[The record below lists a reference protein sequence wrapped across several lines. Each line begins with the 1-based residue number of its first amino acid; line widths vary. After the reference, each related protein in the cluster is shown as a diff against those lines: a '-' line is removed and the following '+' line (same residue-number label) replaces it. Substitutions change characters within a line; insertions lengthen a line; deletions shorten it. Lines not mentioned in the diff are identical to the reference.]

1 MAGTATVF
9 PLRAALEQLVT
20 LRDPEGV
27 LSVYVD
33 VDAER
38 ERRHRPRE
46 GEVVLRLRL
55 VGLREAVRAEGPRSR
70 ARLLDER
77 LDELSGLLADA
88 ADPALA
94 GGGRALFVTLSDG
107 RVREVVARRS
117 MGDEVVLED
126 TAYLMPMLVAIAD
139 EEPAGVVAVS
149 KDGVRALEVR
159 GDEAEEVLREDYGIP
174 AEDWRPMV
182 GPATTAPGH
191 QAESESQRDLFARR
205 LEEHR
210 RQRIAEIGAAVWQ
223 EAGRRGWRRLLAAG
237 APALVAPLEA
247 ARPHDGPELVRSGR
261 LLAATLT
268 PQEVRRVAEEPL
280 AAARSRADRA
290 LAERVR
296 DAALSA
302 AGLAA
307 VGMGDVLTALAEGRV
322 QHLLIDPRRRPSG
335 ARAPD
340 GRLAVAGEVPPGA
353 GATTPEPHLAERM
366 LERALATGARVT
378 AIAGPAAEPLEAHDG
393 VAAALRW

>member
-1 MAGTATVF
+1 MAGTATVI
-9 PLRAALEQLVT
+9 PLRAALEELVAV
-20 LRDPEGV
+20 RDPEGV
-27 LSVYVD
+27 LSVYA
-33 VDAER
+33 DADADR
-38 ERRHRPRE
+38 ARRHRPRA
-46 GEVVLRLRL
+46 GEVVLRGRLDRLRK
-55 VGLREAVRAEGPRSR
+55 AVRAEGPRAR

-77 LDELSGLLADA
+77 LDGLSGRLADA
-88 ADPALA
+88 AAPALA
-94 GGGRALFVTLSDG
+94 GGGRALFLTLSDG

-126 TAYLMPMLVAIAD
+126 TAYLMPLLPAIAD

-149 KDGVRALEVR
+149 GDGVRALEVR

-174 AEDWRPMV
+174 TEDWRPMV

-210 RQRIAEIGAAVWQ
+210 RRRVAEIAAALWQ
-223 EAGRRGWRRLLAAG
+223 EAGRRGWRRVLAAG
-237 APALVAPLEA
+237 ARSLVEPLES
-247 ARPHDGPELVRSGR
+247 ARPHDGPEIVWSDR

-268 PQEVRRVAEEPL
+268 PQEVRRAAEEPL
-280 AAARSRADRA
+280 AAARARADRA

-296 DAALSA
+296 DAALTAS
-302 AGLAA
+302 GRAA
-307 VGMGDVLTALAEGRV
+307 VGVHDVLAALAEGRV

-340 GRLAVAGEVPPGA
+340 GRLAAAGEVPPGA

-378 AIAGPAAEPLEAHDG
+378 ALAGPAVEPLEAHDG